1 MKFFSAFDD
10 NSFWQRRATLTVWLT
25 MLLLL
30 LLLLLLSGCSQ
41 VANLQTNLG
50 DADANE
56 IVALLRRHGME
67 AHKIATKEGITLTV
81 QESDV
86 PNATDVMR
94 AAGLPKKTLSNLG
107 TVFKKEGMISTP
119 MEERVRYIHALSE
132 ELEFTLQQFD
142 HVVSA
147 RVHVVLPE
155 RIAPGEP
162 IQPSSA
168 AVFIKYHEP
177 FDEDTNIP
185 RITSLVAASIPGLSG
200 DDGRSKVS
208 VVLAPAGAPP
218 TAIDWE
224 SVGPF
229 KIQSASASSLKW
241 TLLILVAISL
251 VSGTGMLLML
261 FARTKIGK
269 KLFSSI
275 SLKLPRRAAV

>member
-1 MKFFSAFDD
+1 MSLLSAHHR
-10 NSFWQRRATLTVWLT
+10 NSISQRLSRLLIALVLP
-25 MLLLL
+25 LLLW
-30 LLLLLLSGCSQ
+30 GCNQ

-56 IVALLRRHGME
+56 IVALLKRYGID

-86 PNATDVMR
+86 PTATDVMR
-94 AAGLPKKTLSNLG
+94 ASGLPKRTLTNLG

-168 AVFIKYHEP
+168 AVFIKYREP

-185 RITSLVAASIPGLSG
+185 RITNLVAASIPGLSG
-200 DDGRSKVS
+200 EAGRGKVS
-208 VVLAPAGAPP
+208 VVLAPAGIPP
-218 TAIDWE
+218 TAVDWE

-229 KIQSASASSLKW
+229 KIQLGSASSLKW
-241 TLLILVAISL
+241 TLGMLIALSV
-251 VSGTGMLLML
+251 VSGVGILLML
-261 FARTKIGK
+261 FLRTALGK
-269 KLFSSI
+269 KLLGSVA
-275 SLKLPRRAAV
+275 LRMPRKATA

>member
-1 MKFFSAFDD
+1 MSYFSAHYG
-10 NSFWQRRATLTVWLT
+10 NSIPQRLAKLLTGLA
-25 MLLLL
+25 MPLLLW
-30 LLLLLLSGCSQ
+30 GCSQ

-56 IVALLRRHGME
+56 IVALLKRYGID
-67 AHKIATKEGITLTV
+67 AHKIPTKEGITLTV

-86 PNATDVMR
+86 PTATDVMR
-94 AAGLPKKTLSNLG
+94 ASGLPKRTLSNLG

-185 RITSLVAASIPGLSG
+185 RITNLVAASIPGLSG
-200 DDGRSKVS
+200 EEGRGKVS

-218 TAIDWE
+218 TAVEWE

-229 KIQSASASSLKW
+229 KIQSGSASSLKW
-241 TLLILVAISL
+241 TLGILAALSV
-251 VSGTGMLLML
+251 VSSAGVLLML
-261 FARTKIGK
+261 FLRTTLGK
-269 KLFSSI
+269 KLLGSVA
-275 SLKLPRRAAV
+275 LKIPRKAVA

>member
-1 MKFFSAFDD
+1 MYASRFRPHALLRSLA
-10 NSFWQRRATLTVWLT
+10 LTT
-25 MLLLL
+25 CALLLW
-30 LLLLLLSGCSQ
+30 GCSQ

-56 IVALLRRHGME
+56 IVALLKRFGIDAR
-67 AHKIATKEGITLTV
+67 KVPTKEGITLTV
-81 QESDV
+81 SETDV
-86 PNATDVMR
+86 PQATEVMR
-94 AAGLPKKTLSNLG
+94 AAGLPKRTLSNLG
-107 TVFKKEGMISTP
+107 TAFKKEGMISTP

-168 AVFIKYHEP
+168 AVFIKYREP
-177 FDEDTNIP
+177 FDEDMNIP
-185 RITSLVAASIPGLSG
+185 RITNLVAASIPGLSG
-200 DDGRSKVS
+200 SDGRSKVS

-218 TAIDWE
+218 AAIAWE

-229 KIQSASASSLKW
+229 KIQSASATSLKW
-241 TLLILVAISL
+241 TLTVLVGLSTISL
-251 VSGTGMLLML
+251 IALLVMLGLRSKLGKRL
-261 FARTKIGK
+261 FGEGGFK
-269 KLFSSI
+269 FSRKTAS
-275 SLKLPRRAAV
+275 A

>member
-1 MKFFSAFDD
+1 MTYSSTFRTHALASTFSKLLALV
-10 NSFWQRRATLTVWLT
+10 TLP
-25 MLLLL
+25 LLLW
-30 LLLLLLSGCSQ
+30 GCSQ

-56 IVALLRRHGME
+56 IVALLKRYGIE
-67 AHKIATKEGITLTV
+67 THKVTSKEGITLTV
-81 QESDV
+81 QEADV
-86 PNATDVMR
+86 PHATDVMR
-94 AAGLPKKTLSNLG
+94 AAGLPKRTLSNLG

-185 RITSLVAASIPGLSG
+185 RITNLVAASIPGLSG
-200 DDGRSKVS
+200 EEGRSKVS

-218 TAIDWE
+218 TAVEWE

-229 KIQSASASSLKW
+229 KIQSGSASSLKW
-241 TLLILVAISL
+241 TLGLLGTLSALSLIAIILLLVL
-251 VSGTGMLLML
+251 
-261 FARTKIGK
+261 RTDIGK
-269 KLFSSI
+269 KLLGSVL
-275 SLKLPRRAAV
+275 LKIPHKTASA

>member
-1 MKFFSAFDD
+1 MSFFSAQVGY
-10 NSFWQRRATLTVWLT
+10 SLSQRLTRVLISLAIPV
-25 MLLLL
+25 LLW
-30 LLLLLLSGCSQ
+30 GCSQ
-41 VANLQTNLG
+41 VANLQTNLD

-56 IVALLRRHGME
+56 IVALLNHYGIE
-67 AHKIATKEGITLTV
+67 AHKIPTKEGITLTV
-81 QESDV
+81 PESDV
-86 PNATDVMR
+86 PNAADIMR
-94 AAGLPKKTLSNLG
+94 AAGLPKRTLSNLG

-119 MEERVRYIHALSE
+119 MEERVRYIHALSD

-185 RITSLVAASIPGLSG
+185 RITNLVAASIPGLSG
-200 DDGRSKVS
+200 EEGRSKVS
-208 VVLAPAGAPP
+208 VVLAPTSEPRKV
-218 TAIDWE
+218 IDWE

-229 KIQSASASSLKW
+229 KVESTSARSLKW
-241 TLLILVAISL
+241 TLGILGALSV
-251 VSGTGMLLML
+251 VSITGMLLML
-261 FARTKIGK
+261 FARTAIGK
-269 KLFSSI
+269 KLIGSMA
-275 SLKLPRRAAV
+275 LKIPRKAVV

>member
-1 MKFFSAFDD
+1 MSIFLPHHARLFLRQVSNALALIAL
-10 NSFWQRRATLTVWLT
+10 S
-25 MLLLL
+25 LLLW
-30 LLLLLLSGCSQ
+30 GCSQ
-41 VANLQTNLG
+41 VANLQTSLG

-56 IVALLRRHGME
+56 IVALLKRYGIE
-67 AHKIATKEGITLTV
+67 ARKVPTKEGITLTV

-94 AAGLPKKTLSNLG
+94 AAGLPKRTLTNLG

-185 RITSLVAASIPGLSG
+185 RITNLVAASIPGLSG
-200 DDGRSKVS
+200 EEGRGKVS

-218 TAIDWE
+218 TAMEWE

-229 KIQSASASSLKW
+229 KIQTASASSLKW
-241 TLLILVAISL
+241 TLGVLSALSL
-251 VSGTGMLLML
+251 LSVTGMLLML
-261 FARTKIGK
+261 FLRTAIGK
-269 KLFSSI
+269 QLLSGL
-275 SLKLPRRAAV
+275 SLKISRKAAA